1 MRTGPCSYREKG
13 LTARKGK
20 VKFRREESRLT
31 DGHVVLPFGILWK
44 LVLREDKKMCWT
56 LQSTILVPGTG
67 YKWAYWEREPSRAT
81 VTN

>member
-20 VKFRREESRLT
+20 VKFRREETRPT

-44 LVLREDKKMCWT
+44 LVLKKDEKMYWANGHYKV
-56 LQSTILVPGTG
+56 QILVPGNG
-67 YKWAYWEREPSRAT
+67 FKWAYWER
-81 VTN
+81 